1 MTSRTDHSPEETLMH
16 RRTLLGL
23 TLAMAALPALAHAQ
37 AFPSKPIH
45 LVNPFAAGGGLDRLA
60 RLLAQHL
67 QPALGQPVVVENRT
81 GAGGNIGAAHVAKS
95 APDGYTLL
103 MGSSATHGINPSL
116 LGSRMPFDALK
127 DFTAVSVSVVQ
138 KNVLVVNAAVPANS
152 VQELISLAK
161 AQPGKLSF
169 GSAGTGTSQHL
180 SGELFKSQ
188 AGIDLIHVPYKG
200 SALAMQDLLGGRVT
214 MMFVDIPTALPHIRT
229 GRLRAL
235 GLTSAEPSAALPDV
249 QPLAR
254 LGLPDFDV
262 KAWYGVMAPAGTPK
276 AIVDRLNAAI
286 VEVLRKPDVRDQLLG
301 IGMEPLELD
310 VDQSARYVQTELERW
325 AHTVKIS
332 GATIQ

>member
-1 MTSRTDHSPEETLMH
+1 MH